1 MYTVP
6 SSIFI
11 IVTKFGEGTFYIDV
25 NHDCILL
32 QVALLTGAPIVP
44 VFTENIRSAYTS
56 LGLGARLW
64 RQLYERTRLPMVPIY
79 GGLPV
84 RLTTHVGA
92 PIRVRREE
100 SAAQLGARVQAA
112 MRRMVAAH
120 QAGPRPSLATLLLD
134 RLAGTPPRPG
144 DKMV

>member
-1 MYTVP
+1 MLKH
-6 SSIFI
+6 FHLC
-11 IVTKFGEGTFYIDV
+11 GEGALYIDV
-25 NHDCILL
+25 NHVCTLL

-120 QAGPRPSLATLLLD
+120 QPGPRPSLATLLLD
-134 RLAGTPPRPG
+134 RLAGSPPRPE